1 MVDSLLVDV
10 GIIII
15 AATLIS
21 IVVRL
26 LKQPLV
32 LGYILGGIVVGPQ
45 ILNYVKNSQAI
56 FVLSELGIAFLLFII
71 GMELDL
77 KRFAKTGTVSTL
89 MGIFQV
95 IVTASIGFLA
105 SYFLGFSLM
114 ESFYLGVAVAFS
126 STMIV
131 IKLLVDKKEL
141 ESIHGELI
149 LGIMLIQD
157 IIAILVLSIIPF
169 LDNFNIE
176 KIGGTIV
183 NGILLLFVMF
193 LIYQFVLSTFLKA
206 IVKSPELLFIGSL
219 SIIIIYSGI
228 ASFFGYSLAIG
239 AFIGGIS
246 LSATEFRYDIQNRI
260 KPFRDFFLVL
270 FFVTLGMQIIFEN
283 ILKMIYPFI
292 VLLLIVIV
300 VKPVTTFILAK
311 FFQYGNRTAFFT
323 GVEIGQVGEFS
334 LVLASIGA
342 SDAYHHISSDLF
354 SMITILTLITMVIT
368 AYVINYDNLIYCFF
382 SRLLK
387 PIESKTTKEE
397 KLKYLPKK
405 ELKNHVIVFGYHKIA
420 APFIKT
426 LIKLKDNFIVVDYNA
441 EKVMQLMKKN
451 IPCICSDLT
460 NPDLLADINF
470 CKAKML
476 VSTIKNFQGNLDLI
490 RRYKSVNKKG
500 IMIVVAA
507 SNEDAIELYKEGA
520 DYVILPEALGGEKIS
535 NYMVHLT
542 PPGIR
547 SWGKKHMKSIAQEN
561 EFL

>member
-1 MVDSLLVDV
+1 MVDTLLVDL

-15 AATLIS
+15 AATFIS

-32 LGYILGGIVVGPQ
+32 LGYILGGIIVGPQ
-45 ILNYVKNSQAI
+45 ILNYVKNSQAVL
-56 FVLSELGIAFLLFII
+56 VLSELGIAFLLFII

-77 KRFAKTGTVSTL
+77 KKIAKTGMISSIL
-89 MGIFQV
+89 GIVQV
-95 IVTASIGFLA
+95 ILTASIGFLA
-105 SYFLGFSLM
+105 SYFMGFSII
-114 ESFYLGVAVAFS
+114 ESFYLGIIVAFS

-157 IIAILVLSIIPF
+157 IIAIIVLSVIPF
-169 LDNFNIE
+169 FDNFNLGQ
-176 KIGGTIV
+176 IGRTII
-183 NGILLLFVMF
+183 NGILLLFAF
-193 LIYQFVLSTFLKA
+193 YLIYKFILSSFIKV

-219 SIIIIYSGI
+219 SIIIIYSGL
-228 ASFFGYSLAIG
+228 AYYMGYSLAIG
-239 AFIGGIS
+239 AFIAGLS
-246 LSATEFRYDIQNRI
+246 LSATDFRYDIQNRI

-283 ILKMIYPFI
+283 ILKMIYPFV
-292 VLLLIVIV
+292 VLFLIVVIA
-300 VKPVTTFILAK
+300 KPAITFVLAK
-311 FFQYGNRTAFFT
+311 LFQYGNRTAFFT

-334 LVLASIGA
+334 LVLASVGA
-342 SDAYHHISSDLF
+342 SEAYHHISSDLF
-354 SMITILTLITMVIT
+354 SMITILTLVTMVIT
-368 AYVINYDNLIYCFF
+368 AYVINYDNLIYVFF
-382 SRLLK
+382 SSLLK
-387 PIESKTTKEE
+387 PLESRTTKEG

-405 ELKNHVIVFGYHKIA
+405 ELKDHVIVFGYHKIA

-441 EKVMQLMKKN
+441 EKVVQLMKKN

-460 NPDLLADINF
+460 NPDLMTDLNF
-470 CKAKML
+470 RKAKML
-476 VSTIKNFQGNLDLI
+476 VSTIKNFQGNMDLI

-542 PPGIR
+542 PQGIH
-547 SWGKKHMKSIAQEN
+547 SWGKKHMKSITQEN

>member
-1 MVDSLLVDV
+1 MVDSLLVDL

-15 AATLIS
+15 AATFIS
-21 IVVRL
+21 ILVRL

-32 LGYILGGIVVGPQ
+32 LGYILGGIIVGPQ
-45 ILNYVKNSQAI
+45 ILNYVKNSQAVL
-56 FVLSELGIAFLLFII
+56 VLSELGIAFLLFII

-77 KRFAKTGTVSTL
+77 KKIAKTGMISSVL
-89 MGIFQV
+89 GIVQV
-95 IVTASIGFLA
+95 ILTASIGFLA
-105 SYFLGFSLM
+105 SYFMGFSIK
-114 ESFYLGVAVAFS
+114 ESFYLGIIVAFS

-157 IIAILVLSIIPF
+157 IIAIIVLSVIPF
-169 LDNFNIE
+169 FDNFNLGQ
-176 KIGGTIV
+176 IGRTII
-183 NGILLLFVMF
+183 NGILLLFAF
-193 LIYQFVLSTFLKA
+193 YLIYKFILSSFIKV

-219 SIIIIYSGI
+219 SIIIIYSGL
-228 ASFFGYSLAIG
+228 AYYLGYSLAIG
-239 AFIGGIS
+239 AFIAGLS
-246 LSATEFRYDIQNRI
+246 LSATDFRYDIQNRI

-283 ILKMIYPFI
+283 ILKMIYPFV
-292 VLLLIVIV
+292 VLFLIVVIA
-300 VKPVTTFILAK
+300 KPAITFVLAK
-311 FFQYGNRTAFFT
+311 LLQYGNRTAFFT

-342 SDAYHHISSDLF
+342 SEAYRHISNDLF
-354 SMITILTLITMVIT
+354 SMITILTLVTMVIT
-368 AYVINYDNLIYCFF
+368 AYVINYDNYIYCFF
-382 SRLLK
+382 SKILK

-426 LIKLKDNFIVVDYNA
+426 LIKLKNNFIVVDYNA

-547 SWGKKHMKSIAQEN
+547 SWGKKHMKSVVQEN

>member
-1 MVDSLLVDV
+1 MVDTLLVDL

-15 AATLIS
+15 AATFIS

-32 LGYILGGIVVGPQ
+32 LGYILGGIIVGPQ
-45 ILNYVKNSQAI
+45 ILNYVKNSQAVL
-56 FVLSELGIAFLLFII
+56 VLSELGIAFLLFII

-77 KRFAKTGTVSTL
+77 KKIAKTGMISSVL
-89 MGIFQV
+89 GIVQV
-95 IVTASIGFLA
+95 ILTASIGFLA
-105 SYFLGFSLM
+105 SYFMGFSIK
-114 ESFYLGVAVAFS
+114 ESFYLGIIVAFS

-157 IIAILVLSIIPF
+157 IIAIIVLSVIPF
-169 LDNFNIE
+169 FDNFNLGQ
-176 KIGGTIV
+176 IGRTII
-183 NGILLLFVMF
+183 NGILLLFAF
-193 LIYQFVLSTFLKA
+193 YLIYKFILSSFIKV

-219 SIIIIYSGI
+219 SIIIIYSGL
-228 ASFFGYSLAIG
+228 AYYLGYSLAIG
-239 AFIGGIS
+239 AFIAGLS
-246 LSATEFRYDIQNRI
+246 LSATDFRYDIQNRI

-283 ILKMIYPFI
+283 ILKMIYPFV
-292 VLLLIVIV
+292 VLFLIVVIA
-300 VKPVTTFILAK
+300 KPAITFVLAK
-311 FFQYGNRTAFFT
+311 LLQYGNRTAFFT

-342 SDAYHHISSDLF
+342 SEAYRHISNDLF
-354 SMITILTLITMVIT
+354 SMITILTLVTMVIT
-368 AYVINYDNLIYCFF
+368 AYVINYDNYIYCFF
-382 SRLLK
+382 SKILK

-426 LIKLKDNFIVVDYNA
+426 LIKLKNNFIVVDYNA

-547 SWGKKHMKSIAQEN
+547 SWGKKHMKSVVQEN